1 MTYGIFFI
9 GIIIYI
15 ILIIIT
21 AEILYKRNKDKS
33 LGFEPFLGEELYY
46 DRDNAYGCSIC
57 IWFIILLIIGC
68 IIKVITNWNIEI

>member
-15 ILIIIT
+15 IAVVII
-21 AEILYKRNKDKS
+21 AEILYKRNKEKE
-33 LGFEPFLGEELYY
+33 LGYDFFLDEMEYY
-46 DRDNAYGCSIC
+46 SRINAYLTAMSIC
-57 IWFIILLIIGC
+57 FIIVLIGGF